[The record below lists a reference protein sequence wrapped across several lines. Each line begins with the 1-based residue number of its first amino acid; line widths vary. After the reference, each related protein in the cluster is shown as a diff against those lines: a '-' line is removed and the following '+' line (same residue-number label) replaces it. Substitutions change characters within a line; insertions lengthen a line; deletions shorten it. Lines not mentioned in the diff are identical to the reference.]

1 MTPALSWTIAIA
13 AAYLLGS
20 IPVGLLMAH
29 AKGVN
34 LRAVGSG
41 NIGATNTMR
50 ALGKPLGITCFVLD
64 VAKGAI
70 PTLITSLWL
79 ITHPM
84 PATDAW
90 RWLAVAIA
98 AVAGHMFP
106 IWLRFKGGK
115 GVATGLGALLG
126 MWPILTLPA
135 LAAAFLWFAS
145 LKATR
150 YVGISSCIAA
160 ISIPPIT
167 WAVITLGNTD
177 TLPLWEGAAPLTPFL
192 AATALLAAVVVVKHR
207 TNISRTLAGTEHR
220 VGASQPPSENTNDA
234 SRDR

>member
-13 AAYLLGS
+13 IAYLLGS

-29 AKGVN
+29 SKGVN
-34 LRAVGSG
+34 LRAIGSG

-50 ALGKPLGITCFVLD
+50 ALGKPLGITCFILD

-70 PTLITSLWL
+70 PTLLASLLL

-84 PATDAW
+84 TTPDAW
-90 RWLAVAIA
+90 RWLAVACA

-106 IWLRFKGGK
+106 VWIRFKGGK

-126 MWPILTLPA
+126 MWPVLTLPA
-135 LAAAFLWFAS
+135 LAAAIIWVIA

-160 ISIPPIT
+160 LTIPPIT
-167 WAVITLGNTD
+167 WTTITLGNTGA
-177 TLPLWEGAAPLTPFL
+177 LPLWEGAAPLTPFL
-192 AATALLAAVVVVKHR
+192 AATALLAAFVVFKHR
-207 TNISRTLAGTEHR
+207 SNIRQTLAGTERR
-220 VGASQPPSENTNDA
+220 VGAPKQPSENTE
-234 SRDR
+234 